1 MTSTMMMMMVV
12 IGVMVFMF
20 IKLSRLILKTVVGNV
35 HFLWTDLILVSY
47 VFINYLQ
54 EDGGL
59 NLLHNN

>member
-1 MTSTMMMMMVV
+1 MMMMMVV

-20 IKLSRLILKTVVGNV
+20 IKLSRLVLITVVGNV

-47 VFINYLQ
+47 VFINDLQ